1 MFRFFSGSKAFLQ
14 SIKIKSI
21 DFMTK
26 AAIALIWVVGIYYL
40 YRIIKDI
47 KNVRN
52 PVKERI
58 KDVGIIGAIIFACG
72 AVFHEFELTVAGS
85 LIWAYGVLLLLA
97 EEYRKGKEES
107 RRDKKIKEN
116 R

>member
-1 MFRFFSGSKAFLQ
+1 MDIILKNFKTFIYFILGDNVMAVLISIFVSFLMILITVYFFWRISK
-14 SIKIKSI
+14 
-21 DFMTK
+21 
-26 AAIALIWVVGIYYL
+26 
-40 YRIIKDI
+40 R
-47 KNVRN
+47 VRS

-58 KDVGIIGAIIFACG
+58 RDVGIVGIVIYSCG
-72 AVFHEFELTVAGS
+72 VFFKSYELTVAGS

-107 RRDKKIKEN
+107 RRIK